1 MALLVTLIAGLFFLV
16 GALLAILGKKKKGLI
31 DFSIGMAL
39 SVMVLLVALDIVPE
53 ITEMLG
59 KNSIY
64 MYLFIIFGIVLLK
77 LIDLLVPHHDHNEEI
92 KHHERHLKHIGL
104 MSSLAL
110 IIHNVIEG
118 IGIYNIAVG
127 NIKAGILLSVAVGLH
142 NIPLGLE
149 ITASLSETKKNKK
162 TIFISVLLLS
172 ISTMF
177 GALIMVCLGNI
188 NDKAL
193 GCLLSLTVGMIIY
206 LVIFELLIEL
216 LNSKNKKHATVGII
230 VGILLILL
238 NTFITK

>member
-16 GALLAILGKKKKGLI
+16 GAFLAILGKKKKGLI

-118 IGIYNIAVG
+118 IG
-127 NIKAGILLSVAVGLH
+127 
-142 NIPLGLE
+142 
-149 ITASLSETKKNKK
+149 
-162 TIFISVLLLS
+162 
-172 ISTMF
+172 
-177 GALIMVCLGNI
+177 
-188 NDKAL
+188 
-193 GCLLSLTVGMIIY
+193 
-206 LVIFELLIEL
+206 
-216 LNSKNKKHATVGII
+216 
-230 VGILLILL
+230 
-238 NTFITK
+238 